1 MRTKGKM
8 LLTMKEMFGEGNG
21 KEYFK
26 FIEAN
31 FALGEQEILNK
42 WIQLYQ

>member
-1 MRTKGKM
+1 MRTKGRV

-26 FIEAN
+26 FIEQN
-31 FALGEQEILNK
+31 FNLGEQGILNK
-42 WIQLYQ
+42 WIELNH